1 MEKLSNLF
9 NISYLKDNL
18 PNINKYI
25 NNDNIA
31 IVGLII
37 YISIISIYTP
47 RHIVSL
53 INQPVSK
60 LIILGMILYIGNYN
74 LAIGLLM
81 SIALL
86 VTINLDNSLQIVESR
101 NTKEGFV
108 VNEDD
113 DDEDDE
119 DSDSEEEDS
128 DGEEYDDNEE
138 EDSDSEEEDSDG
150 EEIEGEDDFEEYEDD
165 MDGFYDEG
173 FDVNKLKPSKNLDDS
188 FKKLHT
194 AIHDLESF
202 ISNDEKNK

>member
-128 DGEEYDDNEE
+128 DGEE
-138 EDSDSEEEDSDG
+138 
-150 EEIEGEDDFEEYEDD
+150 IEGEDDFEEYEDD